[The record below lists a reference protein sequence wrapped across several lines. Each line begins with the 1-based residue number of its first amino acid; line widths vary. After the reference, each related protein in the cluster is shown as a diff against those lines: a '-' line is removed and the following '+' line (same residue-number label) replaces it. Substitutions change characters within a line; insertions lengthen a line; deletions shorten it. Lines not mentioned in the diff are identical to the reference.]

1 MTGPGQSLSVTLS
14 RCSLRP
20 SLAAIRAASCDL
32 LALLPGLR
40 IHATVIAHGI
50 STVSL
55 RQCFNILPRALSGS
69 RAALCAPRC
78 PHTPVARCTRT
89 RCPCGARTQWALS
102 AVHFAPAVPLHPA
115 LQGARTRALSS
126 RPPRGFLGARARS
139 FSWTQASLRADPPAH
154 TRALCSCACSFC
166 LSAIVSTVI
175 RSYVTVTVTVRTP
188 PR

>member
-50 STVSL
+50 STGSL
-55 RQCFNILPRALSGS
+55 RQCFNILPRALTGS

-115 LQGARTRALSS
+115 LQGCPHTGSLKSPSAWLPRCPRAVLLMHSS
-126 RPPRGFLGARARS
+126 RCARIRLPTPGPSAAALARS
-139 FSWTQASLRADPPAH
+139 VEVQ
-154 TRALCSCACSFC
+154 
-166 LSAIVSTVI
+166 
-175 RSYVTVTVTVRTP
+175 
-188 PR
+188 

>member
-1 MTGPGQSLSVTLS
+1 MPGPGQSLSVTLS

-50 STVSL
+50 STGSL
-55 RQCFNILPRALSGS
+55 RQCFNMLARALSAS

-78 PHTPVARCTRT
+78 PQRSRT
-89 RCPCGARTQWALS
+89 RRLPAHGARTQWALS

-115 LQGARTRALSS
+115 LQGCPHTGSLKSPSAWLPRCPRAVLLMHSS
-126 RPPRGFLGARARS
+126 RCARIRLPTPRPSAAALARS
-139 FSWTQASLRADPPAH
+139 VEVQ
-154 TRALCSCACSFC
+154 
-166 LSAIVSTVI
+166 
-175 RSYVTVTVTVRTP
+175 
-188 PR
+188 

>member
-78 PHTPVARCTRT
+78 PHTPVAHT
-89 RCPCGARTQWALS
+89 RCPHTMG
-102 AVHFAPAVPLHPA
+102 PLC
-115 LQGARTRALSS
+115 RALRACSAAASCAARVPAHGLSQVALRVASS
-126 RPPRGFLGARARS
+126 VPARGPSHALKPRCARIRLPTHGPSAAALARS
-139 FSWTQASLRADPPAH
+139 
-154 TRALCSCACSFC
+154 
-166 LSAIVSTVI
+166 V
-175 RSYVTVTVTVRTP
+175 
-188 PR
+188 

>member
-50 STVSL
+50 STGSL

-78 PHTPVARCTRT
+78 PHTPVART
-89 RCPCGARTQWALS
+89 RCPHTMG
-102 AVHFAPAVPLHPA
+102 PLC
-115 LQGARTRALSS
+115 RALRACSAAASCAARCPHTGSLESPSAWLPRCPRAVLLMHSS
-126 RPPRGFLGARARS
+126 RCARIRLPTPGPSAAALARS
-139 FSWTQASLRADPPAH
+139 VEVQ
-154 TRALCSCACSFC
+154 
-166 LSAIVSTVI
+166 
-175 RSYVTVTVTVRTP
+175 
-188 PR
+188 

>member
-50 STVSL
+50 STGSL

-78 PHTPVARCTRT
+78 PHTPVART
-89 RCPCGARTQWALS
+89 RCPHTMGPLCRALS
-102 AVHFAPAVPLHPA
+102 ACSAAASCAARVPAHGLSQVALRVASSVPARGPSHA
-115 LQGARTRALSS
+115 LK
-126 RPPRGFLGARARS
+126 P
-139 FSWTQASLRADPPAH
+139 LRADPPAH

-166 LSAIVSTVI
+166 
-175 RSYVTVTVTVRTP
+175 
-188 PR
+188 

>member
-20 SLAAIRAASCDL
+20 SLAAIRAALCDP

-50 STVSL
+50 STGSL
-55 RQCFNILPRALSGS
+55 RQCFNMLARALCAS

-78 PHTPVARCTRT
+78 PQRSRT
-89 RCPCGARTQWALS
+89 RRLPAHGARTQWALS

-115 LQGARTRALSS
+115 LQGCPHTGSLKSPSAWLPRCPRAVLLMHACPHTGPLHSAAA
-126 RPPRGFLGARARS
+126 LARS
-139 FSWTQASLRADPPAH
+139 GEVQ
-154 TRALCSCACSFC
+154 
-166 LSAIVSTVI
+166 
-175 RSYVTVTVTVRTP
+175 
-188 PR
+188 

>member
-50 STVSL
+50 STGSL

-69 RAALCAPRC
+69 RASRLQCRC
-78 PHTPVARCTRT
+78 ILRCK
-89 RCPCGARTQWALS
+89 
-102 AVHFAPAVPLHPA
+102 
-115 LQGARTRALSS
+115 GARTRALSS

-139 FSWTQASLRADPPAH
+139 FSCTQAAARGSACPHPGPLQLRLLVLLKCNSFNRNTVLRDGRPKIGMTATPSRNRNRKNPAG
-154 TRALCSCACSFC
+154 TG
-166 LSAIVSTVI
+166 
-175 RSYVTVTVTVRTP
+175 P
-188 PR
+188 

>member
-50 STVSL
+50 SDWISTGSL

-69 RAALCAPRC
+69 RAALCA
-78 PHTPVARCTRT
+78 HGART
-89 RCPCGARTQWALS
+89 RRLPAHGARTQWALS

-115 LQGARTRALSS
+115 LQGCPHTGSLKSPSAWLPRCPRAVLLMHSS
-126 RPPRGFLGARARS
+126 RCARIRLPTPGPSAAALARS
-139 FSWTQASLRADPPAH
+139 VEVQ
-154 TRALCSCACSFC
+154 
-166 LSAIVSTVI
+166 
-175 RSYVTVTVTVRTP
+175 
-188 PR
+188 

>member
-50 STVSL
+50 STGSL

-78 PHTPVARCTRT
+78 PHTPVART
-89 RCPCGARTQWALS
+89 RCPHTMG
-102 AVHFAPAVPLHPA
+102 PLC
-115 LQGARTRALSS
+115 RALRACSAAAS
-126 RPPRGFLGARARS
+126 CAARV
-139 FSWTQASLRADPPAH
+139 PAH
-154 TRALCSCACSFC
+154 GLSQVALRVASSVPARGPSHARLPTHGPSALCSCARSFW
-166 LSAIVSTVI
+166 
-175 RSYVTVTVTVRTP
+175 
-188 PR
+188 

>member
-1 MTGPGQSLSVTLS
+1 MPGPGQSLSVTLS

-50 STVSL
+50 SDWISTGSL

-69 RAALCAPRC
+69 RSALHGA
-78 PHTPVARCTRT
+78 RT
-89 RCPCGARTQWALS
+89 RRLPTHGARTQWALS

-115 LQGARTRALSS
+115 LQGCPHTGSLKSPSAWLPRCPRAVLLMHSS
-126 RPPRGFLGARARS
+126 RCARIRLPTPGPSAAALARS
-139 FSWTQASLRADPPAH
+139 VEVQ
-154 TRALCSCACSFC
+154 
-166 LSAIVSTVI
+166 
-175 RSYVTVTVTVRTP
+175 
-188 PR
+188 

>member
-50 STVSL
+50 SDWISTGSL

-78 PHTPVARCTRT
+78 PHTPVART
-89 RCPCGARTQWALS
+89 RCCARTQWALS

-115 LQGARTRALSS
+115 LQGCPHTGSLKSPSAWLPRCPRAVLLMHSS
-126 RPPRGFLGARARS
+126 RCARIRLPTPGPSAAALARS
-139 FSWTQASLRADPPAH
+139 VEVQ
-154 TRALCSCACSFC
+154 
-166 LSAIVSTVI
+166 
-175 RSYVTVTVTVRTP
+175 
-188 PR
+188 

>member
-1 MTGPGQSLSVTLS
+1 MPGPGQSLSVTLS

-20 SLAAIRAASCDL
+20 SLAAILAASCDL

-50 STVSL
+50 SDWISTGSL

-78 PHTPVARCTRT
+78 PHTPVART
-89 RCPCGARTQWALS
+89 RCPHTMG
-102 AVHFAPAVPLHPA
+102 PLC
-115 LQGARTRALSS
+115 RALRACSAAASCAARVPAHGLSQVALRVASS
-126 RPPRGFLGARARS
+126 VPARGPSHALKP
-139 FSWTQASLRADPPAH
+139 LRADPPAH

-166 LSAIVSTVI
+166 
-175 RSYVTVTVTVRTP
+175 
-188 PR
+188 